1 MKEENGYT
9 VYSAFTEKKIK
20 KRFLK
25 TIFSFK
31 LIEEEFKYDSPEV
44 PQFLERLFS
53 YSEFERV
60 LKGAVSQNVPYPP
73 LFPFKNA
80 KAFLN
85 MAFI

>member
-1 MKEENGYT
+1 MKEENGYIFSI
-9 VYSAFTEKKIK
+9 YRKKIK

-44 PQFLERLFS
+44 QQFLERLFF
-53 YSEFERV
+53 YSELERV